1 MQLQSSRALIGEH
14 PQVEINFSTKRL
26 TYKDLKFHEI
36 ARTELI
42 ISLNAMQD
50 VSLHEVQ
57 TDYS

>member
-26 TYKDLKFHEI
+26 TYENLKFHEI

-42 ISLNAMQD
+42 ISLNTMQD